1 MMTQE
6 EQKTKWALRG
16 EEWRLAGMSGS
27 NKKLFPDSLRKRTSE
42 WTDIMHNPRGDEESE
57 LRKRDKKVQSKHQL
71 GAHQDRGQS
80 LKATEEEEESNGGH
94 RFFE

>member
-6 EQKTKWALRG
+6 EQKTKWAVRG

-57 LRKRDKKVQSKHQL
+57 HRKRDKKLQSK
-71 GAHQDRGQS
+71 QDRGQN
-80 LKATEEEEESNGGH
+80 LKATEEEESNGDH
-94 RFFE
+94 RCYE